1 MINGSAP
8 SGAFCR
14 ADMAA
19 SLSVLY
25 SPTPIRVSRAGGC
38 IRCLSRPAIAG
49 RGRDASW
56 AVLAVRLG
64 AGTRPRSRVMRER
77 QRVLEVTR
85 QQLETSEH
93 SMPEMT
99 ADELRAIAR
108 ELNAY
113 VKLHPGKHEARSLA
127 IRCGEFAA
135 LLAAPSAPRLIEPGS
150 EGIEDRVL
158 RIVSGAP
165 LSRREVRVAGIFALV
180 WFAMD
185 GFWFISTLNHWFG
198 L

>member
-1 MINGSAP
+1 M
-8 SGAFCR
+8 
-14 ADMAA
+14 
-19 SLSVLY
+19 
-25 SPTPIRVSRAGGC
+25 SR
-38 IRCLSRPAIAG
+38 RRL
-49 RGRDASW
+49 
-56 AVLAVRLG
+56 AVLLESGTG
-64 AGTRPRSRVMRER
+64 ANDRKDYDER
-77 QRVLEVTR
+77 QKSAEGMRPSNRRR
-85 QQLETSEH
+85 QGFSEH
-93 SMPEMT
+93 SISEMT

-113 VKLHPGKHEARSLA
+113 VELHPGKFEARSLA
-127 IRCGEFAA
+127 IRCGEIAA
-135 LLAAPSAPRLIEPGS
+135 LLAAPSAPRLIESGS

>member
-1 MINGSAP
+1 
-8 SGAFCR
+8 
-14 ADMAA
+14 
-19 SLSVLY
+19 
-25 SPTPIRVSRAGGC
+25 
-38 IRCLSRPAIAG
+38 
-49 RGRDASW
+49 
-56 AVLAVRLG
+56 
-64 AGTRPRSRVMRER
+64 
-77 QRVLEVTR
+77 
-85 QQLETSEH
+85 
-93 SMPEMT
+93 MPEMT

-113 VKLHPGKHEARSLA
+113 VELHPGKREARSLA
-127 IRCGEFAA
+127 IRCGEIAA
-135 LLAAPSAPRLIEPGS
+135 LLAEPSAPRQEPGS

>member
-1 MINGSAP
+1 
-8 SGAFCR
+8 
-14 ADMAA
+14 
-19 SLSVLY
+19 
-25 SPTPIRVSRAGGC
+25 
-38 IRCLSRPAIAG
+38 
-49 RGRDASW
+49 
-56 AVLAVRLG
+56 
-64 AGTRPRSRVMRER
+64 
-77 QRVLEVTR
+77 
-85 QQLETSEH
+85 
-93 SMPEMT
+93 MPEMT

-135 LLAAPSAPRLIEPGS
+135 LLAAPTAPRLIEPGS

-198 L
+198 FEIDASWRRKWINSRTAERGPATSSHSRV